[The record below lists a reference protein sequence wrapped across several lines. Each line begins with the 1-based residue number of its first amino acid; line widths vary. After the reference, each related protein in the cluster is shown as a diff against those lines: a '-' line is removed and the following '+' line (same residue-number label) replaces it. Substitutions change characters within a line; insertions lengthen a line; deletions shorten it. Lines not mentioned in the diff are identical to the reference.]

1 MANKTQLKKLQGL
14 QFCLGSFESVTRLI
28 LDNVHQKT
36 FQIILP
42 TSLNDLSKIDF
53 NYDKFYQQV
62 DICTTDGMP
71 LVWYFKL
78 TNSDPNLQIERVY
91 GPDLIK
97 YVVSKT
103 QTHSH
108 ALYATNDLV
117 AKKTIDHLFTKTK
130 NKPLILTLPKNN
142 PAHQI
147 TSNEKQLIKSKP
159 DIVWIGI
166 GSPFQIQIAARIKK
180 ILPQATIVCV
190 GAAFEFISGSKKQA
204 PIWMQKMG
212 LEWLFRLFN
221 EPRRLYKRYAIQI
234 PSYLIKQAIKAVFHS
249 K

>member
-1 MANKTQLKKLQGL
+1 MINKAQLKKFQGL
-14 QFCLGSFESVTRLI
+14 QFCLGSFESVTKFI

-36 FQIILP
+36 SQIILP
-42 TSLNDLSKIDF
+42 TSLHDLSKLDSG
-53 NYDKFYQQV
+53 YDKLYQKV
-62 DICTTDGMP
+62 DLCTTDGMP

-78 TNSDPNLQIERVY
+78 TNSDRSLLVERVY

-97 YVVSKT
+97 YIVSQT
-103 QTHSH
+103 PTHSH
-108 ALYATNDLV
+108 VLYATNDLI
-117 AKKTIDHLFTKTK
+117 AKKIIGRLFTKTK

-147 TSNEKQLIKSKP
+147 TSNEEQLIKSKP
-159 DIVWIGI
+159 DIIWIGI
-166 GSPFQIQIAARIKK
+166 GSPFQIQIATRIKE

-190 GAAFEFISGSKKQA
+190 GAAFEFISGFKRQA

-221 EPRRLYKRYAIQI
+221 EPRRLYKRYAVQI
-234 PSYLIKQAIKAVFHS
+234 PSYLIKQAIKTVFHS